1 MIEPSK
7 LIYEFDEFRIDVLK
21 RQLTRGE
28 IVVPLNSKAFDLLL
42 VLVEN
47 TERVLT
53 KDELLKSVWEGQI
66 LEEANLPVHVSNIR
80 KALGDKANQP
90 RYIITIP
97 GRGYRFIANVTG
109 FDNSHNGFL
118 IKSQSISRI
127 TVEEE
132 TEITDDDLTIDSQEI
147 SLLQGERNESLAV
160 MESSKIIQSEEKQ
173 IAHAALPS
181 NTFFNRH
188 KLLTA
193 FLIIFSIAT
202 TTAAI
207 YFYRRANGAKGSPV
221 KFQQISIQQ
230 LTNNG
235 VISEA
240 ALSPDGKFF
249 VYTLVKQDKQSLWL
263 RQIDETQAIQLRPPE
278 EVIYRSLF
286 FSRDGKNIFY
296 TLATAPT
303 SGFNLYKQGVLGGTP
318 EKLFDGINEFF
329 SLAPDNKRVAFVR
342 NNETD
347 KTSKLIISNLDGSN
361 ETAAA
366 SLALER
372 GFNERSLAWSPD
384 GEMIAFGTRKDGS
397 ATEDMISVCRL
408 KDGEIKALSQPLWRY
423 IGRIEWLNDNSGV
436 VFLAEDKDPQ
446 ESRQLW
452 LVEYPQGTAR
462 HITNDI
468 TTYSANVSTAS
479 DSRRIL
485 TIQLQQLNNIW
496 ISPADDLSKAKQIT
510 FGTFNRN
517 DGLLGFDWTPDGKI
531 VYVATVG
538 RSQTIWM
545 MNADGSDAKQLT
557 PAGYSDTMPS
567 VTADGRQIVFASNR
581 SGAKEIWRAAI
592 DGSDIKQLTNCGQ
605 NEQPSLSPDGKWI
618 IYKSLCDGVGGLWRM
633 PLSGGEPVRLTDKKA
648 EWSWVS
654 PDSKWIA
661 CEYFESLRKSR
672 LAIISIDG
680 GKPAKVFDVA
690 RLANFRYGIRWSPDG
705 KSITYRDWGTG
716 LWQQAI
722 DGGAPK
728 QIEDFP
734 KEKNY
739 GFGWSRDGKLFAF
752 TRGEEIR
759 NAVLIKSEE

>member
-7 LIYEFDEFRIDVLK
+7 LIYEFDEFRVDVLK
-21 RQLTRGE
+21 RQLTREG
-28 IVVPLNSKAFDLLL
+28 ILVPLNSKAFDLLL

-66 LEEANLPVHVSNIR
+66 LEEGNLPVHVSNIR

-97 GRGYRFIANVTG
+97 GRGYRFIADVAG
-109 FDNSHNGFL
+109 FDNSHSGFV

-132 TEITDDDLTIDSQEI
+132 TEITDDDLSIAPQE
-147 SLLQGERNESLAV
+147 SLLLQGERNEVLAIA
-160 MESSKIIQSEEKQ
+160 ESSKVIQSEEKQ
-173 IAHAALPS
+173 TAIAPLPS
-181 NTFFNRH
+181 KTFFNRH

-193 FLIIFSIAT
+193 FLLIFSIT
-202 TTAAI
+202 TATAAI
-207 YFYRRANGAKGSPV
+207 YFYRRANGAKKPPIR
-221 KFQQISIQQ
+221 FQQISIQQ

-235 VISEA
+235 VISETA
-240 ALSPDGKFF
+240 ISPDGKFF
-249 VYTLVKQDKQSLWL
+249 VYALVKQGEQSLWL

-278 EVIYRSLF
+278 DIIYRSIV

-296 TLATAPT
+296 AIAPDPN
-303 SGFNLYKQGVLGGTP
+303 SKFALHKQGVLGGLP
-318 EKLFDGINEFF
+318 EKLFDGINIYF

-342 NNETD
+342 NNESD
-347 KTSKLIISNLDGSN
+347 KTSKLIISKLDGSN
-361 ETAAA
+361 ETVAA
-366 SLALER
+366 SLPLER

-384 GEMIAFGTRKDGS
+384 GEMMAFGTRKDGN
-397 ATEDMISVCRL
+397 ATEDMISVCLL
-408 KDGEIKALSQPLWRY
+408 KSGEIKELSQPLWRY
-423 IGRIEWLNDNSGV
+423 IGRMEWLNDNSGL

-446 ESRQLW
+446 ENRQIW

-462 HITNDI
+462 HITNDV
-468 TTYSANVSTAS
+468 TTYSANASVTS
-479 DSRRIL
+479 DSKRIL

-496 ISPADDLSKAKQIT
+496 VSPANDLSKAKQIT

-517 DGLLGFDWTPDGKI
+517 DGLLGFDWTPDGKL

-538 RSQTIWM
+538 RSQTIWI

-557 PAGYSDTMPS
+557 PTGYSDTMPS

-592 DGSDIKQLTNCGQ
+592 DGGDIKQLTTCGN

-618 IYKSLCDGVGGLWRM
+618 IYKSLCDGIGSLWRM

-648 EWSWVS
+648 EWPWVS

-661 CEYFESLRKSR
+661 CEYFEQSRKSR
-672 LAIISIDG
+672 LAVIPIDG
-680 GKPAKVFDVA
+680 GKPAKIFDVA

-716 LWQQAI
+716 LWQQSV
-722 DGGAPK
+722 DGGEPK